1 MKKNS
6 LILLFM
12 FLSMLMMGSVYSYS
26 VYRPFIENKYMIS
39 VTASGIPYMLSLF
52 FYALSMYGF
61 GKVMSGKNLKGLSL
75 LGSILLTF
83 GFGLSAMASNI
94 FWFSIGYG
102 LFMGVAV
109 GIIYGLILTYIQ
121 NQFMHNTGLIS
132 GVMLFGFGLSSVF
145 VAPLAQW
152 ILTIYSLNTLFI
164 MLMLLSLSFSLPLY
178 FLIEETKTKIKA
190 RSNEPVFKIWR
201 IFFLTTIIG
210 LTAIGLTASIG
221 IEEYKF
227 NAGYVALLVASFAFL
242 NAISRIIFGYLM
254 DRFGF
259 QKSAYLS
266 LILTL
271 LATVVNALNEGD
283 SIVLYAIGYG
293 IYWFSLGTWLS
304 MMPSF
309 IKLRYG
315 KEAYASLYGKVF
327 TAYGVSAIMGTLLS
341 GVILDQLRNT
351 AFIYYGIIII
361 IFTAFLEVKTIKP
374 LRYKKTAA

>member
-1 MKKNS
+1 
-6 LILLFM
+6 
-12 FLSMLMMGSVYSYS
+12 
-26 VYRPFIENKYMIS
+26 
-39 VTASGIPYMLSLF
+39 
-52 FYALSMYGF
+52 
-61 GKVMSGKNLKGLSL
+61 
-75 LGSILLTF
+75 
-83 GFGLSAMASNI
+83 
-94 FWFSIGYG
+94 
-102 LFMGVAV
+102 
-109 GIIYGLILTYIQ
+109 
-121 NQFMHNTGLIS
+121 
-132 GVMLFGFGLSSVF
+132 
-145 VAPLAQW
+145 
-152 ILTIYSLNTLFI
+152 
-164 MLMLLSLSFSLPLY
+164 
-178 FLIEETKTKIKA
+178 
-190 RSNEPVFKIWR
+190 
-201 IFFLTTIIG
+201 
-210 LTAIGLTASIG
+210 
-221 IEEYKF
+221 
-227 NAGYVALLVASFAFL
+227 
-242 NAISRIIFGYLM
+242 M